1 MLMKIRRKPRQC
13 PMCRVKLEVLE
24 RRSRRLVCRRCL
36 LVWHGDTFEPITQ
49 EALGS
54 ATFYDLFT

>member
-1 MLMKIRRKPRQC
+1 MIRIRRKPRLC
-13 PMCRVKLEVLE
+13 PRCRAKLELLE
-24 RRSRRLVCRRCL
+24 RRSGVLVCRRCL

-54 ATFYDLFT
+54 ATIYDLFA